1 MFPVP
6 IADLEL
12 GAQAA
17 NKKTP
22 TMAVGKNLSSL
33 FKCFLLGINFFRLF
47 PKGIRIDIGN
57 EAPNGLWR
65 VSNYA

>member
-6 IADLEL
+6 IAVLEL

-17 NKKTP
+17 NRKTP
-22 TMAVGKNLSSL
+22 TMAIGKNLSDL
-33 FKCFLLGINFFRLF
+33 FKCFLLGIDFRLF
-47 PKGIRIDIGN
+47 PKGKRIGIGN

-65 VSNYA
+65 VGNYA